1 MRTVRGHWTPVP
13 VGARVLYFPSNI
25 KDIRQKRDIFLG
37 DCRLGLFAGYG
48 VDLTLKRSFVMDE
61 YDLMERGNYDL
72 SQWSNCDS

>member
-25 KDIRQKRDIFLG
+25 KDIS
-37 DCRLGLFAGYG
+37 RLGLFAGYG